1 MKAAVLAAPNADPTY
16 GDFAEP
22 EVSDRT
28 ELMDVLA
35 AGVHPVVR
43 SLAGGRHY
51 GSGGGYPLVPGVD
64 CVARGADGVVRY
76 AGFVRAPWGT
86 IAQRIAAPPGLPLPD
101 GADPVTIAGGL
112 NPGLSSW
119 LPLTRRAAEVDTLGT
134 VLIVG
139 ATGMAG
145 RLAVQHA
152 RLLGADRVIGI
163 GRDADRLAEVG
174 RLGAIPVPLS
184 DEPAELIEALAG
196 TAPSIVID
204 YVWAAAA
211 ELVWSALARRG
222 LGDDTADI
230 RHLQIGAQ
238 GGPTAA
244 LPSALLRSR
253 RITVQG
259 AGAGSVPIAEIIAA
273 LPSYMTRL
281 TSGEVRV
288 PVRSYPLTDVA
299 AAWADRGPD
308 RVVVVPN

>member
-1 MKAAVLAAPNADPTY
+1 MKAAVITAPGAGALY

-22 EVSDRT
+22 EVSDRDQSM
-28 ELMDVLA
+28 EVLA
-35 AGVHPVVR
+35 AGIHPVVR

-51 GSGGGYPLVPGVD
+51 GSDGRYPLVPGVD
-64 CVARGADGVVRY
+64 CVARGADGVARY

-86 IAQRIAAPPGLPLPD
+86 IAERIAAPMGLPLPV

-119 LPLTRRAAEVDTLGT
+119 LPLTRRAGEVPALGT

-139 ATGMAG
+139 ATGVAG

-152 RLLGADRVIGI
+152 RLLGADRVVGL
-163 GRDADRLAEVG
+163 GRDGDRLAEVG
-174 RLGAIPVPLS
+174 RLGGIPVPLS
-184 DEPAELIEALAG
+184 DDPAELVDALAG
-196 TAPSIVID
+196 TAPSIVVD

-211 ELVWSALARRG
+211 ELVWAALARHG
-222 LGDDTADI
+222 LGDDDADI

-238 GGPTAA
+238 GGATAA

-259 AGAGSVPIAEIIAA
+259 AGAGSVPIAEIVAA
-273 LPSYMTRL
+273 LPAYMAHL
-281 TSGEVRV
+281 ASGDVRV
-288 PVRSYPLTDVA
+288 PVRSYPLADVA
-299 AAWADRGPD
+299 NAWADRGPD
-308 RVVVVPN
+308 RVVVVPG

>member
-1 MKAAVLAAPNADPTY
+1 MKAAVIATPEADAVY
-16 GDFAEP
+16 GEFAEP
-22 EVSDRT
+22 EVADRAQ
-28 ELMDVLA
+28 LMEVLA
-35 AGVHPVVR
+35 AGIHPVVR

-51 GSGGGYPLVPGVD
+51 GSDGSYPLVPGVD
-64 CVARGADGVVRY
+64 CVARGADGVARY

-86 IAQRIAAPPGLPLPD
+86 LAERIAAPMGLPLPE

-119 LPLTRRAAEVDTLGT
+119 LPLTRRAGEVSALGT

-139 ATGMAG
+139 ATGVAG

-152 RLLGADRVIGI
+152 LLLGADRVIGI

-174 RLGAIPVPLS
+174 RLGGTPLPLS
-184 DEPAELIEALAG
+184 DDPAELVDALAG

-204 YVWAAAA
+204 YVWGSAA
-211 ELVWSALARRG
+211 ELVWSALARHG
-222 LGDDTADI
+222 LGDDDADI

-259 AGAGSVPIAEIIAA
+259 SGAGSVPIVEIMAA
-273 LPSYMTRL
+273 LPPYMARIA
-281 TSGEVRV
+281 SGQVRV
-288 PVRSYPLTDVA
+288 PVRSYPLADVA
-299 AAWADRGPD
+299 TAWADRGPD
-308 RVVVVPN
+308 RAVVVPG